1 MHSTKRG
8 FTLVELLVV
17 IAIIGVLIALLL
29 PAVQGAREAARRSQ
43 CANNLKQIGLALQNY
58 HGAMNEFPAGSIQD
72 APHIAS
78 GNLSKHRKNW
88 AVALLPY
95 MEEHALADSYD
106 DNFYNED
113 PENELIR
120 TAHVAVQ
127 ECPSDGGAGTLV
139 IPATGPGGAAS
150 RGGADLEYR
159 ASSYKGV
166 AGTVDMSIDL
176 KSQGWWDAD
185 YKPFA
190 DVNDDWR
197 RGLLH
202 TAGSSGYKP
211 ESIRRVTD
219 GTSNTLAVG
228 EKASSADDGT
238 KVYTFWA
245 YSYMFYSL
253 SHAIPDSLALSDNN
267 TLCVDISKKKGLWA
281 ALCARGFG
289 AKHPGV
295 IQFAFADGAV
305 HSLSNQIDLTAF
317 AHLSTVANGEVVSV
331 P

>member
-1 MHSTKRG
+1 M
-8 FTLVELLVV
+8 ELLVV
-17 IAIIGVLIALLL
+17 IAIIGVLVALLL
-29 PAVQGAREAARRSQ
+29 PAVQAAREAARRSQ
-43 CANNLKQIGLALQNY
+43 CANNLKQMGLALQNY
-58 HGAMNEFPAGSIQD
+58 HSAFNEFPAGSIQD

-78 GNLSKHRKNW
+78 GNLSKHHKNW
-88 AVALLPY
+88 AITLLPY
-95 MEEHALADSYD
+95 MEEQALD
-106 DNFYNED
+106 DQYHDDYFNED
-113 PENELIR
+113 PENNVIR
-120 TAHVAVQ
+120 TAHVATQ
-127 ECPSDGGAGTLV
+127 ECPSDAGAGTLA

-150 RGGADLEYR
+150 RGGADLQYR

-176 KSQGWWDAD
+176 KNQGWWDAD

-211 ESIRRVTD
+211 VSIRHVTD
-219 GTSNTLAVG
+219 GTSNTLAIG

-238 KVYTFWA
+238 RIYTFWA

-267 TLCVDISKKKGLWA
+267 TECLAIAAERGIWA

-295 IQFAFADGAV
+295 VQFALADGSV
-305 HSLSNQIDLTAF
+305 HSLSDQMDLTAF
-317 AHLSTVANGEVVSV
+317 AALSTVANGEVVAL